1 MNWEEVKTTG
11 AKVPGA
17 LSNHSGVVHG
27 DKMYLYGGSKDSGD
41 SNDVMY
47 ALDLQKYRWEV
58 VEQVG
63 EVPST
68 RDEHSTSLH
77 ENSSMIVFGGFEA
90 GERVNTIF
98 RFHFAAK
105 RWEQVK
111 AKAGSPLPEPRAG
124 HSSVIY
130 KDTLVIF
137 GGKNG
142 ENEKL
147 NDVWA
152 FSFTTLTW
160 AQYQKNESKEGAP
173 LPRSGHSS
181 SISGQ
186 YMIVFGGILDVTKE
200 LDDMMIYDLEQKR
213 WTQLFEGLNTV

>member
-1 MNWEEVKTTG
+1 MNWEEVKTSG

-17 LSNHSGVVHG
+17 LSNHSGIVHG
-27 DKMYLYGGSKDSGD
+27 DKMYLFGGSKDSGD

-47 ALDLQKYRWEV
+47 TLDLQKYRWEV
-58 VEQVG
+58 VEQAG

-68 RDEHSTSLH
+68 RDEHSTSLY
-77 ENSSMIVFGGFEA
+77 ENTMIVFGGFEA

-105 RWEQVK
+105 KWEQVK
-111 AKAGSPLPEPRAG
+111 AKPGSPLPEPRAG

-137 GGKNG
+137 GGKNV

-160 AQYQKNESKEGAP
+160 TQYQKNESKEGAP
-173 LPRSGHSS
+173 LARSGHSS
-181 SISGQ
+181 SLSGQ

-200 LDDMMIYDLEQKR
+200 LDDMMIYDLENKR

>member
-11 AKVPGA
+11 PKAPGP
-17 LSNHSGVVHG
+17 LSNHSGIVHG
-27 DKMYLYGGSKDSGD
+27 DKMYLFGGSKDSGD

-58 VEQVG
+58 VEQSA

-68 RDEHSTSLH
+68 RDEHSTSLY
-77 ENSSMIVFGGFEA
+77 ENTMIIFGGFEA

-98 RFHFAAK
+98 KFHFAAK
-105 RWEQVK
+105 KWEQVR
-111 AKAGSPLPEPRAG
+111 AKSPLPEPRAG

-137 GGKNG
+137 GGKNV

-160 AQYQKNESKEGAP
+160 TQYQKNESKEGAP
-173 LPRSGHSS
+173 LARSGHSS

-200 LDDMMIYDLEQKR
+200 LDDMMIYDLEKKR
-213 WTQLFEGLNTV
+213 WIQLFEGLNSV